1 MTAGGFQ
8 MTEDYF
14 EPPLEET
21 DFVLLDVE
29 EVCIALRVVV
39 ACEACYPE
47 SEIPFDW
54 IIDQVTNRDP
64 RVTEYLMPA
73 AVSCPTCGNDIHEK
87 TLVQWNGAHWLLV
100 RPRRTASTNGTTT
113 SRPTAIS

>member
-29 EVCIALRVVV
+29 DVCIALRVVV

-54 IIDQVTNRDP
+54 IMDQVTNGVAMRMAMLYQLAG
-64 RVTEYLMPA
+64 V
-73 AVSCPTCGNDIHEK
+73 N
-87 TLVQWNGAHWLLV
+87 
-100 RPRRTASTNGTTT
+100 
-113 SRPTAIS
+113 

>member
-1 MTAGGFQ
+1 

-29 EVCIALRVVV
+29 DVCIAVRVIV

-47 SEIPFDW
+47 AEIPFDW
-54 IIDQVTNRDP
+54 LIDQITNRDP

-73 AVSCPTCGNDIHEK
+73 PVNCPACGSEIHEK
-87 TLVQWNGAHWLLV
+87 TLVQWSGAYWLLV
-100 RPRRTASTNGTTT
+100 RPKRTSAADGTPTT
-113 SRPTAIS
+113 RPTTIG